1 MNPEDCERYKQ
12 KGHHCLICKDEK
24 MEWEETENDTERMLC
39 ML

>member
-24 MEWEETENDTERMLC
+24 MEWEETEKIEAELKC
-39 ML
+39 L